1 MKKQI
6 KNILM
11 VTAALVWGMVFTS
24 PVYAGGKCTG
34 GVGGACNPI
43 CSLPEDETDPAQREA
58 AGCGVDANDNVGNHV
73 VNIIN
78 TVISI
83 LGILGV
89 IMIVFAGQ
97 RLITANGNPAQIA
110 QSKNMILWA
119 VVGIII
125 GVLTWAIINFA
136 VGALS
141 ATA

>member
-24 PVYAGGKCTG
+24 PVYADGKCTG

-43 CSLPEDETDPAQREA
+43 CSSSADAVQKEA
-58 AGCGVDANDNVGNHV
+58 AGCGTDASDNVGNHV

-89 IMIVFAGQ
+89 VMIVFAGQ